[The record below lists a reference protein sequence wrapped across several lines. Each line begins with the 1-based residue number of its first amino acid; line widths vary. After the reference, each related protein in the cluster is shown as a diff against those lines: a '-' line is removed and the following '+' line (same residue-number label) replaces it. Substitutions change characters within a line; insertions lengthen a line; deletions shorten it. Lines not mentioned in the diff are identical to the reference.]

1 MSNYIIVRQDELNH
15 YGVKGMKWGVRK
27 ERPSMGGRLHRLA
40 AANYNLNAK
49 AWGKLGNN
57 TLASMNRA
65 AANQS
70 MKKATA
76 SDAKKAAKIQAKS
89 GSNVAKKMGFKNS
102 NYIGKAVGKSYKENE
117 SIERKKASVATKL
130 GAKGHAQKYKN
141 NADYFNKT
149 GKDLAS
155 GKVGKP
161 RTNYQKAMR
170 FLGKTNFATKAILA
184 NNTPGVKLT
193 KQQQAQA
200 LAEQHQMRK
209 ADGWYKK
216 RAKTVGA
223 VKVAKLAVSV
233 ASKRG

>member
-89 GSNVAKKMGFKNS
+89 GSNVVKKMGFKNS
-102 NYIGKAVGKSYKENE
+102 NYIGKAVGKSYKVNE
-117 SIERKKASVATKL
+117 SIERKKASVATKI
-130 GAKGHAQKYKN
+130 GAKGHAKKYKN

-161 RTNYQKAMR
+161 KTNYQKAMR
-170 FLGKTNFATKAILA
+170 WLGKTNFATQAVMSSNRLSAQGKAA
-184 NNTPGVKLT
+184 
-193 KQQQAQA
+193 A

-223 VKVAKLAVSV
+223 IKVAKLAVSV